1 MKNEDLMDWYMLF
14 HTKSCCDCFQLKE
27 SHIYKGVGKMEVWE
41 IIEFVRKQKGI
52 SVAEL
57 CGKEVS
63 RSVYERFVKNQADTT
78 VSKFSYFLQ
87 KLNLGYDEL
96 RIFDYPPEVANMDRM
111 MKEMVLAFMN
121 QDKEELQHLISLCE
135 EKGDITQKE
144 RHLASLCK
152 LLIARI
158 VDEPI
163 DVADSEVYQY
173 LIYAQTWTN
182 YELVLF
188 NHCMYA
194 FDPFFID
201 LVLDKALV
209 SISAYQNS
217 KDRKNESFRM
227 LANAIIHF
235 IQQQQRGLIWKY
247 ISKLEAVFLEEDMF
261 FERNQYSLLT
271 GIWEMIKGN
280 EKGRQ
285 KVNQAL
291 QICQQLGATKYHKMN
306 HELLRNVERIYEI
319 DFRLDELLV
328 VDK

>member
-1 MKNEDLMDWYMLF
+1 MKNEDQMDWYMLF

-163 DVADSEVYQY
+163 
-173 LIYAQTWTN
+173 
-182 YELVLF
+182 
-188 NHCMYA
+188 
-194 FDPFFID
+194 
-201 LVLDKALV
+201 
-209 SISAYQNS
+209 
-217 KDRKNESFRM
+217 
-227 LANAIIHF
+227 
-235 IQQQQRGLIWKY
+235 
-247 ISKLEAVFLEEDMF
+247 AV
-261 FERNQYSLLT
+261 
-271 GIWEMIKGN
+271 
-280 EKGRQ
+280 
-285 KVNQAL
+285 
-291 QICQQLGATKYHKMN
+291 
-306 HELLRNVERIYEI
+306 
-319 DFRLDELLV
+319 
-328 VDK
+328 